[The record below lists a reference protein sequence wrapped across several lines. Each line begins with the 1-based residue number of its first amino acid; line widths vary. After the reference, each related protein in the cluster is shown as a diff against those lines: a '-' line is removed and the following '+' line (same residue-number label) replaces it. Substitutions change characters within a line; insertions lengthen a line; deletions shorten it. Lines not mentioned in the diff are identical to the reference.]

1 MDFEI
6 PSDVKTY
13 LDVLD
18 NFIRDEIRPLEQKD
32 DNIRFFD
39 HRREYARTDFE
50 NGGLPRK
57 DWEDLMRQARRVAD
71 KAGSNLA
78 SLTILKPAHAQSENL
93 FTKMQKRN
101 LIA

>member
-6 PSDVKTY
+6 PSDVKAY

-18 NFIRDEIRPLEQKD
+18 DFIRDEIRPLEQKD

-57 DWEDLMRQARRVAD
+57 DWEDLMSAA
-71 KAGSNLA
+71 
-78 SLTILKPAHAQSENL
+78 
-93 FTKMQKRN
+93 
-101 LIA
+101 